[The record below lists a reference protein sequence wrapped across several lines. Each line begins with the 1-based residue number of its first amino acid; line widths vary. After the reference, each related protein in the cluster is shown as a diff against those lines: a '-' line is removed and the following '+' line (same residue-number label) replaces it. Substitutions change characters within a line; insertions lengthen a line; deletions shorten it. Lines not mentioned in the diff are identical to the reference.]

1 MGSCGSY
8 SASLSIN
15 YSIKTS
21 TPNTVEQCSD
31 YLKSRKSPLY
41 LTSTQKPTEELI
53 QSLLDSNTHFLLDYD
68 DGAETW
74 NSDGGDDPLN
84 GFTEYSDTDKYCLHI
99 AITPEQ
105 LINCDLS
112 LLPKDSY
119 YSIVNSD
126 FTVDDPI
133 LNVSEDI
140 YWENDNS
147 CSDSIK
153 ITPTLLAKLSRPN
166 ARLVLSGNG
175 NGY

>member
-31 YLKSRKSPLY
+31 YLKSRKYPLY
-41 LTSTQKPTEELI
+41 LTSSKKPTEEFI
-53 QSLLDSNTHFLLDYD
+53 QSLLDYNTHFLLDYN
-68 DGAETW
+68 DGAEIW
-74 NSDGGDDPLN
+74 QANEDPLN

-105 LINCDLS
+105 LLNCDLS

-133 LNVSEDI
+133 LDISESI

-147 CSDSIK
+147 CSDSIN
-153 ITPTLLAKLSRPN
+153 ITSALLAKLSRPN
-166 ARLVLSGNG
+166 ARLVLSGDG
-175 NGY
+175 AGY